1 VNVTDIPSPPPAS
14 ARTAL
19 LSRRFARALE
29 VIAGVL
35 TVAVLWESW
44 QLAYTDQNR
53 FFGGDT
59 GSSKVPG
66 SYKFAQFLQASL
78 TSLVFLSLLLAAAFA
93 LEIVA
98 LRASRPAEP
107 QHDPFAPDRAVQADD
122 TSPVIQRT
130 GTAPI
135 PSIAPR
141 REAPIT
147 VPTVTTTSDDS
158 VWRR

>member
-1 VNVTDIPSPPPAS
+1 MNVTDIPSPPAS

-19 LSRRFARALE
+19 LAKRFARTLE

-35 TVAVLWESW
+35 FVAVVWESW
-44 QLAYTDQNR
+44 QMAYTDQNR
-53 FFGGDT
+53 FFSGDT
-59 GSSKVPG
+59 GTTPKVPG
-66 SYKFAQFLQASL
+66 TYKFAQFLQFAL

-93 LEIVA
+93 MEIVA
-98 LRASRPAEP
+98 LRAARPTEP

-130 GTAPI
+130 GAAPVPTI
-135 PSIAPR
+135 VPR

-147 VPTVTTTSDDS
+147 VPTIATTDDS